1 MSTMQLKNTLVEK
14 QDLGYN
20 IMDVDS
26 EQRRVKAVWARCG
39 NIDYDNDIIV
49 PEAFTKTLAE
59 RGPGGKNLIWSLVD
73 HCADM
78 NNVIGKPEQIY
89 VENDMLIAITPIVE
103 TEKGEDIIKM
113 YEAGLINQHSI
124 GFSTMKSN
132 VDKEGVRTIT
142 ELKLYEGSAVLW
154 GANPETPT
162 LGFKG
167 EMTIKDKRAE
177 LSNRLER
184 LIKSFK
190 GGRFTD
196 ETFSLLEIEIKRI
209 QSELLEIEVIK
220 EITQTVEETFEPAVE
235 EKKED
240 NEQILKAI
248 NQFNNLF
255 KK

>member
-1 MSTMQLKNTLVEK
+1 MSNMQLKNTIVEK
-14 QDLGYN
+14 QELGYN

-39 NIDYDNDIIV
+39 NIDLDNDIIV

-59 RGPGGKNLIWSLVD
+59 RGPAGKNLIWSLVD

-78 NNVIGKPEQIY
+78 NNVIGKPEQLY

-124 GFSTMKSN
+124 GFSTIKSN

-167 EMTIKDKRAE
+167 EMSIKDKKQE
-177 LSNRLER
+177 LSNRLEG
-184 LIKSFK
+184 LIKAFK

-196 ETFSLLEIEIKRI
+196 ETFSLIEIEIKRI
-209 QSELLEIEVIK
+209 QSELMEIEVIK
-220 EITQTVEETFEPAVE
+220 EITQTVEETFEPIVE

-240 NEQILKAI
+240 DEQVLKAI
-248 NQFNNLF
+248 KQFNNLF

>member
-1 MSTMQLKNTLVEK
+1 MSTMQLKNTIVEK
-14 QDLGYN
+14 QDVGYN

-39 NIDYDNDIIV
+39 NIDLDNDIIV

-59 RGPGGKNLIWSLVD
+59 RGPSGKNLIWSLVD

-78 NNVIGKPEQIY
+78 NNVIGKPEQLY

-124 GFSTMKSN
+124 GFSTIKSN
-132 VDKEGVRTIT
+132 VNKEGVRTIT

-167 EMTIKDKRAE
+167 EMSIKDKKQE
-177 LSNRLER
+177 LSNRLEG
-184 LIKSFK
+184 LIKAFK

-196 ETFSLLEIEIKRI
+196 ETFSLIEIEIKRI
-209 QSELLEIEVIK
+209 QGELMEIEVIK
-220 EITQTVEETFEPAVE
+220 EITQTVEETFEPTVE
-235 EKKED
+235 EKEED
-240 NEQILKAI
+240 NEQVLKAI
-248 NQFNNLF
+248 KQFNNLF

>member
-1 MSTMQLKNTLVEK
+1 MQLKNTLVEK

-196 ETFSLLEIEIKRI
+196 ETFSLIEIEIKRI

-220 EITQTVEETFEPAVE
+220 EITQTVEQTFEPVVE

>member
-14 QDLGYN
+14 QDIGYN

-26 EQRRVKAVWARCG
+26 EQRRVKAVWAMCG
-39 NIDYDNDIIV
+39 NVDLDNDIIV
-49 PEAFTKTLAE
+49 PEAFTKTISE
-59 RGPGGKNLIWSLVD
+59 RGPKGKNLVWSLVD

-78 NNVIGKPEQIY
+78 NNVIGKPEQLY
-89 VENDMLIAITPIVE
+89 VENNMLIAITPIVE
-103 TEKGEDIIKM
+103 TEKGEDIIKL

-124 GFSTMKSN
+124 GFSTIKSN
-132 VDKEGVRTIT
+132 VNKEGVRTIT

-167 EMTIKDKRAE
+167 EMEADDKRKQ
-177 LSNRLER
+177 LSDRLEK
-184 LIKSFK
+184 LIKAFK

-196 ETFSLLEIEIKRI
+196 ETFSLVEIEIKRI
-209 QSELLEIEVIK
+209 QAELLEIEVIK
-220 EITQTVEETFEPAVE
+220 EITQPALAVEPTVEEKT
-235 EKKED
+235 ED
-240 NEQILKAI
+240 NEQVFKAI
-248 NQFNNLF
+248 KQFNNLF

>member
-1 MSTMQLKNTLVEK
+1 MSTMQLKNTIVEK
-14 QDLGYN
+14 QDVGYN

-39 NIDYDNDIIV
+39 NIDLDNDIIV

-59 RGPGGKNLIWSLVD
+59 RGPSGKNLIWSLVD

-78 NNVIGKPEQIY
+78 NNVIGKPEQLY

-124 GFSTMKSN
+124 GFSTIKSN
-132 VDKEGVRTIT
+132 VNKEGVRTIT
-142 ELKLYEGSAVLW
+142 ELKMYEGSAVLW

-167 EMTIKDKRAE
+167 EMTIKDKKQE
-177 LSNRLER
+177 LSNRLEG
-184 LIKSFK
+184 LIKAFK

-196 ETFSLLEIEIKRI
+196 ETFSLIEIEIKRI
-209 QSELLEIEVIK
+209 QGELMEIEVIK
-220 EITQTVEETFEPAVE
+220 EITQTVEETFEPTVE
-235 EKKED
+235 EKEED
-240 NEQILKAI
+240 NEQVIKAI
-248 NQFNNLF
+248 KQFNNLF

>member
-14 QDLGYN
+14 QDVGYN

-39 NIDYDNDIIV
+39 NIDLDNDIIV
-49 PEAFTKTLAE
+49 PEAFTKTITE
-59 RGPGGKNLIWSLVD
+59 RGPKGKNLVWSLVD

-78 NNVIGKPEQIY
+78 NNVIGKPEQLY

-124 GFSTMKSN
+124 GFSTIKSN
-132 VDKEGVRTIT
+132 VNKEGIRTIT

-167 EMTIKDKRAE
+167 EMEAKDKKQE
-177 LSNRLER
+177 LSNRLEK
-184 LIKSFK
+184 LIKAFK

-196 ETFSLLEIEIKRI
+196 ETFSLIEIEIKRI
-209 QSELLEIEVIK
+209 QSELMEIEIVK
-220 EITQTVEETFEPAVE
+220 EITQPAEAVEPTIEVEEPKTNVE
-235 EKKED
+235 IE
-240 NEQILKAI
+240 KAI
-248 NQFNNLF
+248 KEFNKLF

>member
-167 EMTIKDKRAE
+167 EMTIKDKRQE

-196 ETFSLLEIEIKRI
+196 ETFSLIEIEIKRI

-220 EITQTVEETFEPAVE
+220 EITQTVEQTFEPVVE
-235 EKKED
+235 EKKEN